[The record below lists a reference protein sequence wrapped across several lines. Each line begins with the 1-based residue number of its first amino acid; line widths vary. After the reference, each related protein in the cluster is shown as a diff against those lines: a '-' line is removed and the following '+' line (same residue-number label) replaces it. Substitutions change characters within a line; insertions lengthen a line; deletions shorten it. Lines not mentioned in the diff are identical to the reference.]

1 MMRQF
6 SAILLLSLCLL
17 CLFPSGSAV
26 AADEGGNQ
34 SLAITSEWLSDH
46 QLLLEWDR
54 PRYTVVL
61 ERKIGDAKYF
71 KPIAEFEDENEYLDD
86 SLTVNTNYI
95 YRLRPKPVWYLDEYG
110 GEHEARFDL
119 PPPAPPLVTRDGI
132 DQVVVTAPQ
141 DSLQWEGHIDV
152 EMRVKGV
159 YNVVGSITSGDT
171 TVRVENLET
180 FKPQL
185 FRLFYVS
192 DFNRSEPSVADTV
205 YLSFPPPTRPYVRA
219 LSDHS
224 IQLNWTP
231 PTDWPH
237 KYEVQKLEGLDTMYF
252 DVAYGDTFWVDENVD
267 FDRTTFYRVR
277 GMAGENIGDY
287 SEVVSAR
294 LQMNTVENLQV
305 DKVEDLV
312 VGLTWDEPAPI
323 TTTYFVQRSINGG
336 DFETIAELPA
346 DVNTYTDYLP
356 RRGLNVSYRII
367 SANSLGD
374 EAISEAVSQAVRT
387 VAYGMMQMDLP
398 NGESWFVDADE
409 VSAAEYSRFCEE
421 TERQLPEE
429 PDHAS
434 GGFWS
439 QRNNMPAVMVT
450 WQDAIDFCNWRS
462 ESLGLEPAYDDTGA
476 VVNPNGGFRLPSKEI
491 FTQAIDLL
499 SGGIINSR
507 EYANLLG
514 PQDGFSWMAPGLG
527 LVINPTTMV
536 HLIGNASEWVQDK
549 VPPDGRLAV
558 GGAFSTP
565 VDLIEEVPP
574 ETAYPASW
582 YASTIG
588 FRCILPSTV
597 VVELEE

>member
-26 AADEGGNQ
+26 AEEGGNQ

-46 QLLLEWDR
+46 QLLLEWNR

-61 ERKIGDAKYF
+61 ERKIGDGKYF
-71 KPIAEFEDENEYLDD
+71 RPIAEFEDENEYLDD

-159 YNVVGSITSGDT
+159 YDVVGSITSGDT

-192 DFNRSEPSVADTV
+192 EFNRSAPSVADTV
-205 YLSFPPPTRPYVRA
+205 YLSFPPPTRLYVRA

-224 IQLNWTP
+224 IQLNWNP

-336 DFETIAELPA
+336 NFETIAELPS

-374 EAISEAVSQAVRT
+374 EAISDAVSQAVRT

-462 ESLGLEPAYDDTGA
+462 VSLGLEPAYDDTGA
-476 VVNPNGGFRLPSKEI
+476 VVNPNGGFRLPSKDI
-491 FTQAIDLL
+491 YMQAIDLL

-536 HLIGNASEWVQDK
+536 HMIGNASEWVQDK
-549 VPPDGRLAV
+549 VPPDGRLAI